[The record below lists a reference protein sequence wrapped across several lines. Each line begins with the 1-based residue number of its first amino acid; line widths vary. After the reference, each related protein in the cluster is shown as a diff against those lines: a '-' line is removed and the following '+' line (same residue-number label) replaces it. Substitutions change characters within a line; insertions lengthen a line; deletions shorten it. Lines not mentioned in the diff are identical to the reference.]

1 MRFLTVPTGILSFA
15 AILIF
20 LITRLRKKIGV
31 AWFIGALASFSVW
44 CWIFYLKRTPES
56 VFSIRWQNLELS
68 FILDNISWSYMAATA
83 TMLFFM
89 MASAPSRLNPDSSSN
104 DWGFFLL
111 ITTIVIATV
120 ASDSGWSM
128 VFGWFLFDLLT
139 VGVQF
144 FSHQKIYPF
153 ESLEKILFIRIF
165 SIFLAAV
172 AIAIGNSIELNP
184 EQSFLEGQRE
194 TILLIACAM
203 RAGLFPF
210 FEPFQNENETRKGLN
225 TFVEL
230 SSVALVLP
238 AFIRIDSSA
247 IGNDAY
253 GFFIFFST
261 LSVICGGLG
270 MIFSNKNESERRYFV
285 LTLTGLSFISALRF
299 QPIASVV
306 WGISLSVLTAP
317 LFLYDIRSRLLN
329 VVQVISGLL
338 LSGLPRTPAA
348 SGWQGLVLVPPSFF
362 DFFLMISFACLLT
375 KFFSGLTVQNPA
387 HPALQDRRMNAIYP
401 FGFIVSMI
409 AYGVIAALSWN
420 FYSDNGMIPA
430 SIITLIIA
438 FIIGFRSVWLRFFTQ
453 TNTFFSWFR
462 EIFFTIWKIFL
473 WIIQFRWL
481 EAPIGWIMNG
491 LSAIIDFISG
501 IFEAPGGI
509 LWKFLILIIVLFLVI
524 GI

>member
-1 MRFLTVPTGILSFA
+1 MIFLTVPIGILSFA
-15 AILIF
+15 SLLIF
-20 LITRLRKKIGV
+20 LITRLRKKIGI
-31 AWFIGALASFSVW
+31 AWLIGTLASLLVW
-44 CWIFYLKRTPES
+44 CWIFYLKSTPES
-56 VFSIRWQNLELS
+56 TFSITWQGLKLG
-68 FILDNISWSYMAATA
+68 FILDNTSWSYMAAIA
-83 TMLFFM
+83 TMLFFI
-89 MASAPSRLNPDSSSN
+89 MASAPSQMDPDNSLNY
-104 DWGFFLL
+104 WGFFLL
-111 ITTIVIATV
+111 ITGIGIATV

-128 VFGWFLFDLLT
+128 IFGWFLFDLLT
-139 VGVQF
+139 IVIQF
-144 FSHQKIYPF
+144 FSYQKIYSF
-153 ESLEKILFIRIF
+153 ESLQKTLFIRIF
-165 SIFLAAV
+165 SIFLAIV
-172 AIAIGNSIELNP
+172 GLSIGNSIELNP
-184 EQSFLEGQRE
+184 AQSFLEGQRE
-194 TILLIACAM
+194 TVLLIACAI

-210 FEPFQNENETRKGLN
+210 FQPFQNGNATRKGLD
-225 TFVEL
+225 TFIEL

-238 AFIRIDSSA
+238 AIVRINSSA
-247 IGNDAY
+247 ISNNAY

-270 MIFSNKNESERRYFV
+270 MIFSNNNSSERHFFI
-285 LTLTGLSFISALRF
+285 LTITGFSFISALRF

-306 WGISLSVLTAP
+306 WGISLLILTAP
-317 LFLYDIRSRLLN
+317 SFLYDIRSRLLN

-375 KFFSGLTVQNPA
+375 KFFSGLSIQGPA
-387 HPALQDRRMNAIYP
+387 HPAMRDRWMNTIYP
-401 FGFIVSMI
+401 FGLIISVI

-430 SIITLIIA
+430 STITLIIA
-438 FIIGFRSVWLRFFTQ
+438 LIIGFRSVWLKFFTQ
-453 TNTFFSWFR
+453 MNTFFSWFR
-462 EIFFTIWKIFL
+462 ESFFTIWKIIL

-481 EAPIGWIMNG
+481 EALVGWIING